1 MPQQEGA
8 DAADP
13 VHAKAQGRPQLGV
26 VEGRTGDVEA
36 DILHH
41 RGGDVRIA
49 AAAVKDGRAAVEP
62 GLDLLGDLLVVFGDD
77 ERDGGMVQPVE
88 QLIHDDRRD
97 RQR

>member
-1 MPQQEGA
+1 MGRQEDDERVGVDLA
-8 DAADP
+8 DDGLELGQLALT
-13 VHAKAQGRPQLGV
+13 HGRHEDRPRL
-26 VEGRTGDVEA
+26 A
-36 DILHH
+36 
-41 RGGDVRIA
+41 RIA

-62 GLDLLGDLLVVFGDD
+62 GLDLLGDLLVVLGDD